1 MNIISTGK
9 KKDCLI
15 VSVEGRM
22 DAVSTPEFEQTLGGW
37 IDKGETRFVV
47 DFAGL
52 DYISSAG
59 LRGILTSV
67 KRLKAEGGQMVLTS
81 LHGTVQEV
89 FEISGFSTIISIFE
103 SVDDALQKM

>member
-1 MNIISTGK
+1 MNIISIK
-9 KKDCLI
+9 KEKDYSI

-37 IDKGETRFVV
+37 IDEGDIRFIV
-47 DFAGL
+47 DLAGL

-67 KRLKAEGGQMVLTS
+67 KRLKAEGGQIVLTS
-81 LHGTVQEV
+81 LHGTVKEV
-89 FEISGFSTIISIFE
+89 FEISGFSTIIPIFE
-103 SVDDALQKM
+103 SVDDALQQM

>member
-1 MNIISTGK
+1 MNIINTGK
-9 KKDCLI
+9 EKDCLI